1 MDGPKLRRSSPSGA
15 AAPACRAV
23 SVGSRRRRRRRWS
36 GAGAA
41 LMAAALLASAGCG
54 PKEDAPPLFVLGI
67 DGMDPQI
74 LSRLMEAGRMPHFEA
89 LAASGGYVPLATTMP
104 PQSPVAWS
112 TFITGLDPAG
122 HGIFDFIHRDP
133 GTLQPYLS
141 TSRKGPGGEMELL
154 RRGRPFWDLLVERGV
169 PVTIFK
175 VPANFPPESARA
187 GTWHGL
193 TGCSCFRAFAGMGT
207 PDMLGTYGT
216 FTWYTDGPYTVPDH
230 MEEAGQVLPPGG
242 DLEIAGG
249 RIVSLELRDGHAAP
263 DIHGPPSEEGER
275 RAAFDL
281 FVDRGRAPGEGA
293 VEIVL
298 NGRRVVLRPGE
309 WSPWLRVDYGRKGL
323 GLDRLTG
330 IVRFHLKSV
339 DPFVGLYMTPVNLD
353 PADPAMPVSVPEEEA
368 PGLEAA
374 LGPYYTQGMP
384 GDTKALEAEVFD
396 YGEFLDQDQLTLEE
410 RQAHLRRELERF
422 DSGLLFFYVHSLD
435 QVCHMLWRAADPA
448 HPGYRTEFA
457 PHAGAIDQHYEAMD
471 ELLGEAMASLPG
483 GAEIVV
489 LSDHGF
495 APYERSF
502 NLNAWLLREGY
513 LKVRE
518 GTGGGEGVSLLD
530 ETSIDW
536 EGTVAYGLGLN
547 ALYLNQ
553 QGREERGAV
562 APADRE
568 SRLGEIEAG
577 LLALR
582 DPAGGRGVVERV
594 YRVDGA
600 EPGAPD
606 LLIGYARGYRAS
618 GSAALG
624 LIEAEILSDN
634 TSPWSGDHCMA
645 AHTVPGVLVSSMPLR
660 PGVEPHLRDLP
671 VSILEHYGIGR
682 PEAMAGR
689 SIWPE

>member
-1 MDGPKLRRSSPSGA
+1 MIRRLRRRG
-15 AAPACRAV
+15 
-23 SVGSRRRRRRRWS
+23 RWS

-41 LMAAALLASAGCG
+41 LLAAAGLLAGAGEG
-54 PKEDAPPLFVLGI
+54 RAREDAPPLLVLGI
-67 DGMDPQI
+67 DGMDPRI

-89 LAASGGYVPLATTMP
+89 LAASGGFVPLATTMP

-133 GTLQPYLS
+133 RTLQPHLS
-141 TSRKGPGGEMELL
+141 TSRKATGGEMELL
-154 RRGRPFWDLLVERGV
+154 RRGRPFWDYLIEREI

-175 VPANFPPESARA
+175 VPANFPPGAPHA
-187 GTWHGL
+187 GMWERL

-216 FTWYTDGPYTVPDH
+216 FTWYTDGPYTVPGH
-230 MEEAGQVLPPGG
+230 MDEAGQVLPPGG
-242 DLEIAGG
+242 ELQIPGG
-249 RIVSLELRDGHAAP
+249 RIVSLELGDGRAAP
-263 DIHGPPSEEGER
+263 EIHGPPSEGGER

-298 NGRRVVLRPGE
+298 KGRRAVLRPGE

-323 GLDRLTG
+323 GRARLTG
-330 IVRFHLKSV
+330 IVRFYLKSV

-353 PADPAMPVSVPEEEA
+353 PADPAMPVSVPAGEA

-384 GDTKALEAEVFD
+384 DDTKALEAEVLD
-396 YGEFLDQDQLTLEE
+396 YGEFLAQDGLTLRE
-410 RQAHLRRELERF
+410 RREHLRRELRML

-435 QVCHMLWRAADPA
+435 QVSHMLWRAGDPA
-448 HPGYRTEFA
+448 HPGYRTEFE
-457 PHAGAIDQHYEAMD
+457 PWAGAIDQHYEAMD
-471 ELLGEAMASLPG
+471 ELLGEAMASLDG

-502 NLNAWLLREGY
+502 NLNTWLLREGY
-513 LKVRE
+513 LRVRE
-518 GTGGGEGVSLLD
+518 GTGGGAGVSLLD

-536 EGTVAYGLGLN
+536 EGTSAYGLGLN
-547 ALYLNQ
+547 ALYLNL

-562 APADRE
+562 APEDRE
-568 SRLGEIEAG
+568 SRSGEIEAG

-582 DPAGGRGVVERV
+582 DPASGRSVVERV

-600 EPGAPD
+600 EAGAPD

-618 GSAALG
+618 GASALG
-624 LIEAEILSDN
+624 LIEAEVLSDN

-645 AHTVPGVLVSSMPLR
+645 AHTVPGVLLSSMPLR

-671 VSILEHYGIGR
+671 VSILQHYGIGR
-682 PEAMAGR
+682 PEAMTGR
-689 SIWPE
+689 SIWPN